1 MLAFAHLSGMP
12 SQEHISLLPF
22 RTARVA
28 DGIRCA
34 NRVFRKLL
42 ERTCGKAVLRAYSGH
57 LYRFRLPSY
66 TSRVNTNPDPR
77 QEQDTLQSASLS
89 PEPIAAPVG
98 RWRVFAFAAAGV
110 LLAMLFVGTRTARA
124 AWQEIAQLLSLHG
137 KPEPASANVLSD
149 HEIEG
154 LDGMPPQ
161 SQAELLLERSIN
173 HYRGAND
180 QIAARVK
187 SWRGKIKLD
196 DRLNNLFMTGLNS
209 DDLRVRAAAIEVD
222 IASRNLEKTSATV
235 DRLEQDARFGEQ
247 GPRANALWDIGL
259 LGSRGIEPERAA
271 QIILASIHDS
281 NVNVRYWAVEALSY
295 LGTDDSI
302 SPLLAVFHDDA
313 SPMIRER
320 AACGLA
326 QSGMLSEKQRRT
338 TVPRLLEFAEDPAL
352 DPETRKWVY
361 QALRDITGQ
370 SLPHD
375 PAAWRNWYN
384 SNDASWNPVT
394 HDSM

>member
-1 MLAFAHLSGMP
+1 MP

-137 KPEPASANVLSD
+137 KPEPASANVLSE

-180 QIAARVK
+180 QIAARVE
-187 SWRGKIKLD
+187 SWRGKIK
-196 DRLNNLFMTGLNS
+196 
-209 DDLRVRAAAIEVD
+209 A
-222 IASRNLEKTSATV
+222 
-235 DRLEQDARFGEQ
+235 RLE
-247 GPRANALWDIGL
+247 
-259 LGSRGIEPERAA
+259 S
-271 QIILASIHDS
+271 AS
-281 NVNVRYWAVEALSY
+281 
-295 LGTDDSI
+295 
-302 SPLLAVFHDDA
+302 
-313 SPMIRER
+313 
-320 AACGLA
+320 
-326 QSGMLSEKQRRT
+326 
-338 TVPRLLEFAEDPAL
+338 VP
-352 DPETRKWVY
+352 K
-361 QALRDITGQ
+361 
-370 SLPHD
+370 S
-375 PAAWRNWYN
+375 
-384 SNDASWNPVT
+384 
-394 HDSM
+394 